1 MFIKSFGEKIVR
13 GIIGD
18 PTAFGFYSG
27 FDGAQVNAIA
37 VQPDGKILVSGQFS
51 SYNGTPVEQIVR
63 INSDYTL
70 DQSFSPT
77 GGGIYFNGN
86 DGSQKIGF
94 ADRIYV
100 FSDGRIALMYP
111 SQTYIQPTNIG
122 GFSKSN
128 RHPGF
133 VILDSNGALD
143 PTHATFKDTI
153 NDMSI
158 NTTVVLASAF
168 RDDNLVL
175 RFFSG
180 YLVPHL
186 NPDGTI
192 KRIYNSLSP
201 YSTVPANI
209 KDLAIDSNNK
219 VWAVGQG
226 LNATDPITGNN
237 YSNRG
242 GIWTWDSNGDRDL
255 TTFKGTFF
263 INNSRPGYPIQIEID
278 SNDNMWVGST
288 NNYYYPDHFNG
299 DKTTSVAGFAWKLD
313 QTGNVLTNLNLNNY
327 YGNGNIFTSGFK
339 LFDNDYLVMIG
350 NGGPSHIHDG
360 AFHYHNMLVV
370 NPDGSFNTNFASTT
384 NTASDDDKTFGPSP
398 NLRTIAQI
406 DSDSFAV
413 GGSFTKYDG
422 TNINNFIVFN
432 VDGSVEVP

>member
-1 MFIKSFGEKIVR
+1 MFKKGFGEKIVR

-37 VQPDGKILVSGQFS
+37 VQPDGKILVSGQWS
-51 SYNGTPVEQIVR
+51 SYNGTPVEPIVR

-77 GGGIYFNGN
+77 GGGFYSTSGETLAYAN
-86 DGSQKIGF
+86 
-94 ADRIYV
+94 RIYV

-111 SQTYIQPTNIG
+111 SQPFIQPTSIG
-122 GFSKSN
+122 GYSKSN
-128 RHPGF
+128 EHPGF

-143 PTHATFKDTI
+143 PTHATFKDSIESLSVNETI
-153 NDMSI
+153 
-158 NTTVVLASAF
+158 VLASAF

-180 YLVPHL
+180 YSVPHL

-192 KRIYNSLSP
+192 KRIYNSLST
-201 YSTVPANI
+201 YNSVPADI

-219 VWAVGQG
+219 VWAVGRG
-226 LNATDPITGNN
+226 LHATDPITGNN

-255 TTFKGTFF
+255 TTFKGAFST
-263 INNSRPGYPIQIEID
+263 NDSAPGYPIQIEID
-278 SNDNMWVGST
+278 SNDDMWVGST
-288 NNYYYPDHFNG
+288 SNYFPDHFNG
-299 DKTTSVAGFAWKLD
+299 DKTTSVTGFAWKLD

-327 YGNGNIFTSGFK
+327 GGHNIFKSGFK
-339 LFDNDYLVMIG
+339 LFDNDYLVMSG
-350 NGGPSHIHDG
+350 NGGGSNIHDG
-360 AFHYHNMLVV
+360 SFHYHNMLVV
-370 NPDGSFNTNFASTT
+370 NPNGSFNTNFASTT
-384 NTASDDDKTFGPSP
+384 NTASDDDKTFGTAPR
-398 NLRTIAQI
+398 LFTIAQI